1 MDSEMDT
8 TSKERLN
15 GWKIVKLRDVC
26 AYTLTGGTPSTK
38 IREYWEGDIPWITG
52 ADIVNQRVGIIRRFI
67 TEDAVQNSSTHVVP
81 RGNLLI
87 VTRTG
92 IGKLAIAPFDIAI
105 SQDITGFIPNCLIDV
120 CYLFWALNKSQGHL
134 KIFDQGT
141 SINGITREDLMALRV
156 PLPTLFEQR
165 KIAAILSSVDAA
177 IQETDA
183 IIAQTEQ
190 VKRGLMQEL
199 LTKGIGHTEFEETKV
214 GVIPREWKVVKLG
227 RLCAQIQS
235 GFASGE
241 RDEDGI
247 IQLRMNNITTE
258 GYITLNSHL
267 RVPKID
273 NIEDYLLV
281 YGDILFNNTNSVD
294 LIGKTAI
301 FRDEC
306 DYCSFSN
313 HLTRIKV
320 DENKATSEWVLYNFI
335 RKFEQGYFRRICQ
348 RHVGQAGIG
357 QKDLKNTLLPE
368 PPLSEQRQI
377 AAILSSVDERLVAE
391 REHRARLETVK
402 RGLMQD
408 LLTGKKRVKVDGY
421 E

>member
-199 LTKGIGHTEFEETKV
+199 LTRGIGHTEFRETKV
-214 GVIPREWKVVKLG
+214 GWIPVKWEAKTLG
-227 RLCAQIQS
+227 DAKIKTQYGLSKAGNS
-235 GFASGE
+235 GGKYP
-241 RDEDGI
+241 I
-247 IQLRMNNITTE
+247 IRMNNLVD
-258 GYITLNSHL
+258 G
-267 RVPKID
+267 RVDVSSLQYVDID
-273 NIEDYLLV
+273 EIDYNKYRLEN
-281 YGDILFNNTNSVD
+281 GDILFNRTNSAD
-294 LIGKTAI
+294 LVGKTAI
-301 FRDEC
+301 FNLIGNFVFASYIIRIICKRDVLKPEFLNFYMNW
-306 DYCSFSN
+306 DRSQNRLKLRATTGVSQSN
-313 HLTRIKV
+313 INAVTLK
-320 DENKATSEWVLYNFI
+320 
-335 RKFEQGYFRRICQ
+335 KFEIP
-348 RHVGQAGIG
+348 
-357 QKDLKNTLLPE
+357 LP
-368 PPLSEQRQI
+368 PIHEQEQI
-377 AAILSSVDERLVAE
+377 AAILSSVDKELEAE
-391 REHRARLETVK
+391 REHRAWLETVK
-402 RGLMQD
+402 TGLMQN
-408 LLTGKKRVKVDGY
+408 LLTGRKRVKVGGY